1 MTTPTETLRAILEAI
16 PQPGGLEALA
26 ELETEM
32 AELRSV
38 MGAAAPITHLRHAS
52 DNEPR
57 TGHTGPNHCADP
69 RR

>member
-1 MTTPTETLRAILEAI
+1 MSDHAERDPMDTPITTLRAILEAI
-16 PQPGGLEALA
+16 PHPGGLEALD
-26 ELETEM
+26 ELE
-32 AELRSV
+32 
-38 MGAAAPITHLRHAS
+38 HRHAS